1 MPVGLVYI
9 GLAGPKDEVA
19 SFESHFGTMRGRALI
34 RHISANAALDNL
46 RRKLLTR

>member
-1 MPVGLVYI
+1 VGLVYI

-19 SFESHFGTMRGRALI
+19 SFEYQFGAERGRALI
-34 RHISANAALDNL
+34 RHVSANAALDNL